1 MSELSKLKK
10 ENKNLKGLLKNA
22 VEILDKY
29 RDLLQHPEKLRLK
42 NKVKATKKKSQKKAA

>member
-10 ENKNLKGLLKNA
+10 ENKKLKGLLKNA

-42 NKVKATKKKSQKKAA
+42 KTKATKKKSKKKSA